1 MENKKTNP
9 EQNRFQ
15 ATEWLSAEEIEELRQ
30 SSKDFQKYVK
40 TTPIYKKWQE
50 RAAKKKDQQE

>member
-1 MENKKTNP
+1 MEHKKKTP
-9 EQNRFQ
+9 EQNKPQ
-15 ATEWLSAEEIEELRQ
+15 ATKWLSAEEIEELRQ

-50 RAAKKKDQQE
+50 RAAKKDRQE